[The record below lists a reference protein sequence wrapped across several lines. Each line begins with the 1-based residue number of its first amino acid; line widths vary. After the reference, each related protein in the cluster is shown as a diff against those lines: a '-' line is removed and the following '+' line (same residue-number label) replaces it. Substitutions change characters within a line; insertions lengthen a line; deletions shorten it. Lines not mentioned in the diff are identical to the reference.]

1 MKLLVLYIF
10 LLTSGFVGT
19 ASAQS
24 ANLDTAAG
32 PQAELHIGRVI
43 FGESMSSGWGRGR
56 GRAWWAIDWPEAEA
70 HITDGIQRMSLI
82 EVASDSRHIRLD
94 DPNLY
99 DYPWLFL
106 QQIGQATFNQDEILG
121 LREYLT
127 RGGFVLVDDFHGN
140 AQRNRFINFARNVFP
155 DRPLVPIP
163 LDDPIMS
170 IHYDLNQDT
179 QIPGSRHLRRTS
191 SGGVGAS
198 MEGKPEWLGIYDDNN
213 NLVLAGHVNMDT
225 GDAWQHADDPYYPEP
240 MTNLAYRFGVN
251 YLIYSMTH

>member
-1 MKLLVLYIF
+1 MD
-10 LLTSGFVGT
+10 
-19 ASAQS
+19 
-24 ANLDTAAG
+24 NLDTDAG

-43 FGESMSSGWGRGR
+43 FGESMGGGWGRGR

-70 HITDGIQRMSLI
+70 HITDGIERMSLI
-82 EVASDSRHIRLD
+82 EVAPDSRHIRLD

-99 DYPWLFL
+99 DYPWLLL
-106 QQIGQATFNQDEILG
+106 QQIGQATFDQKEILA
-121 LREYLT
+121 LREYLV
-127 RGGFVLVDDFHGN
+127 RGGFVLVDDFHG
-140 AQRNRFINFARNVFP
+140 AAFRQRFIQFARQLFP

-163 LDDPIMS
+163 EDDPIMN
-170 IHYDLNQDT
+170 IHYDLNQET
-179 QIPGSRHLRRTS
+179 QIPGQRHLYYT
-191 SGGVGAS
+191 GTGEIGAR
-198 MEGKPEWLGIYDDNN
+198 MEGEPEWLGIYDDED